1 MKKIIA
7 VLFPL
12 ILAFPI
18 SGCSNEESAE
28 RFELLGKWGMV
39 SGSITNSDG
48 TTDRYGELGKGNYYQ
63 TLEYK
68 ADGTYIKVAMPSG
81 PTSYGTYTY
90 NNSNQT
96 MKYKLDGDRYY
107 TNATITIHKANKIT
121 LFTDWGS
128 VGSMTQY
135 LVKI

>member
-1 MKKIIA
+1 MNKIA
-7 VLFPL
+7 KLTLPLLMMFPL
-12 ILAFPI
+12 V
-18 SGCSNEESAE
+18 GCGGSEQ
-28 RFELLGKWGMV
+28 FELIGKWGMI
-39 SGSITNSDG
+39 SGTITNSDG
-48 TTDRYGELGKGNYYQ
+48 TTDRYGELGGIYYQ

-68 ADGTYIKVAMPSG
+68 ADGTFIRIASG
-81 PTSYGTYTY
+81 QTNYGTYTY
-90 NNSNQT
+90 NNSTQT

-107 TNATITIHKANKIT
+107 VNATITIHKAREIT